1 MEELEFRPRQ
11 PGSSL
16 SYTTFLGTTK
26 TICSCVKPASCLLY
40 LLCRDRSTSCL
51 WFQSSKCQQLVFAFF
66 PMWDGWSWACR
77 KEAGP
82 RLLQIHIC
90 LPPIL
95 TCLKTGNHRHAFVGG
110 SCMLNH
116 VPSSLTPWTIA
127 RQAPLGENSMNME
140 ARILEWVAISSS
152 QGSNLHLLQWQADS
166 LPRSHLW
173 SPTYTVLDT
182 EMKDVH
188 SSLTPKINSH
198 FTLHCSQSC
207 ALLSYL
213 LNPIPLFSCWIC
225 YDKITKISPNDL
237 SMTATNSVDL
247 TELREFSLL
256 TESNDSW
263 AGHTPLHGSGSNR
276 DSFSS
281 GLFNVHL

>member
-1 MEELEFRPRQ
+1 MPTILALQRQ
-11 PGSSL
+11 IYQLSVISKLKMSAACFCLFSYVGWLILSLQEGSWPQTSPNPHL
-16 SYTTFLGTTK
+16 FASNSYVSK
-26 TICSCVKPASCLLY
+26 DRKPQTR
-40 LLCRDRSTSCL
+40 LCRRVMHAQSCSIL
-51 WFQSSKCQQLVFAFF
+51 FD
-66 PMWDGWSWACR
+66 PM
-77 KEAGP
+77 
-82 RLLQIHIC
+82 
-90 LPPIL
+90 
-95 TCLKTGNHRHAFVGG
+95 NH
-110 SCMLNH
+110 S
-116 VPSSLTPWTIA
+116 
-127 RQAPLGENSMNME
+127 PLGPSWGKFHEYGGKNTGVGCHFLLPGIFS
-140 ARILEWVAISSS
+140 I

-281 GLFNVHL
+281 GLFNVQL